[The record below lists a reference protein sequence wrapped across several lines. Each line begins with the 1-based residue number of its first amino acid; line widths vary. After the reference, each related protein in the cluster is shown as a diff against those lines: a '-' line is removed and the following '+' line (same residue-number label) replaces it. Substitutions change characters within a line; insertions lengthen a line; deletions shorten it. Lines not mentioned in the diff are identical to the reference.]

1 MISGEGSRFEYYGG
15 HLKVWLPESV
25 FVECDLQNV
34 DEDAVRQVFAKVVC
48 PASEQYR
55 ARIAKMR
62 KVQEEVSITAM
73 YMAARITAGIEMISA
88 RAIAIMEAV
97 SMMRGEAQRSGGG
110 ERP

>member
-1 MISGEGSRFEYYGG
+1 MISGEGARFEYYGG
-15 HLKVWLPESV
+15 HLKAWLPESV

-62 KVQEEVSITAM
+62 KIQEEVSITAM
-73 YMAARITAGIEMISA
+73 HMAARITAVIEMISA
-88 RAIAIMEAV
+88 AIMEAV
-97 SMMRGEAQRSGGG
+97 SMMRREAQRAEGG
-110 ERP
+110 EKP